1 MNSQPPSS
9 EFSGDKNGFTPG
21 EFHSNLAF
29 KELLGSIY
37 DGVAICDLDGIIID
51 ANERLLSFVGYAKSE
66 LITRSIRD
74 LLSGAN
80 KDLMTDIKS
89 AMSQNRH
96 VLINAYAQRK
106 NGSLFPVE
114 ISTNEL
120 QLDNSCLCFF
130 FRDIT
135 VRRQSEDLLRTGY
148 NAISNCLSGIM
159 VADPMGVI
167 VYTNPSAAKLWGCV
181 DEAALKGR
189 RVLDLW
195 DDPTMAQHMMNMI
208 MDSDQEW
215 SGDLVAKRMDGGKV
229 ALHVAAACNLDS
241 DNEAT
246 GMVFSFIDITDR
258 LRADAA
264 VRDAQAREAM
274 LASLA
279 AACHHLGQP
288 ATVLLTSL
296 GMLKEQN
303 LKADEESVMLYKT
316 AHEAAMKLTDIL
328 RKLGKTNEYRTTN
341 YLLNR
346 DANAPHNKMLDIE

>member
-1 MNSQPPSS
+1 MNSQPQASGFAEDKKNS
-9 EFSGDKNGFTPG
+9 KTVDLQTNRAFS
-21 EFHSNLAF
+21 
-29 KELLGSIY
+29 ELLGSIY
-37 DGVAICDLDGIIID
+37 DGVAICDMDGIVID
-51 ANERLLSFVGYAKSE
+51 VNERLLSFVGYTKPE
-66 LITRSIRD
+66 IIKRSIRD

-80 KDLMTDIKS
+80 AGLITEIKS
-89 AMSQNRH
+89 AVSQNRH
-96 VLINAYAQRK
+96 VLINAYALRK
-106 NGSLFPVE
+106 NGDLFPAE
-114 ISTNEL
+114 ISANEL
-120 QLDNSCLCFF
+120 QLENSCLCFF

-135 VRRQSEDLLRTGY
+135 VRRRSEDLLRTGY

-189 RVLDLW
+189 RILDLW

-215 SGDLVAKRMDGGKV
+215 SGDLVAKRLDGGKV

-279 AACHHLGQP
+279 AACHHIGQP

-328 RKLGKTNEYRTTN
+328 RKLGKTSEYRTTN
-341 YLLNR
+341 YLINP
-346 DANAPHNKMLDIE
+346 DANATHNKMLDIE